1 MSRFFS
7 PYQRRMLRIMAG
19 NRCSICEQPLG
30 SSFHADH
37 IVPFSKGGRT
47 ILQNGQALCARCNI
61 DKSNKLTRKPI
72 SSGAMKSS
80 QSAFTKSRKV
90 RIRRHVQAW
99 EHIITNR
106 LTATRLNDA
115 SHHKLPGAAPCADPD
130 VRHLLEGFIKS
141 TNQTQNKKDQQQ

>member
-1 MSRFFS
+1 
-7 PYQRRMLRIMAG
+7 MLRIMAG

-61 DKSNKLTRKPI
+61 KKSN
-72 SSGAMKSS
+72 
-80 QSAFTKSRKV
+80 QSALTKSRKV
-90 RIRRHVQAW
+90 RIRRHIRAW

-106 LTATRLNDA
+106 LKAARLNDA
-115 SHHKLPGAAPCADPD
+115 SHHQLPGAAPCADPD

-141 TNQTQNKKDQQQ
+141 TNQTQNKKDQQK

>member
-19 NRCSICEQPLG
+19 NRCSICETPLG
-30 SSFHADH
+30 SLFHADH
-37 IVPFSKGGRT
+37 IVPFSKGGKT

-61 DKSNKLTRKPI
+61 DKSDKLTRNPT
-72 SSGAMKSS
+72 SSGATKSN

-90 RIRRHVQAW
+90 RIRRRVRAW

-106 LTATRLNDA
+106 LKGTCLIDA
-115 SHHKLPGAAPCADPD
+115 SHHQLPGAAPCADPD

-141 TNQTQNKKDQQQ
+141 TNQTKIKKDHQR

>member
-61 DKSNKLTRKPI
+61 NKSDKLTRKPT
-72 SSGAMKSS
+72 STGATKSN
-80 QSAFTKSRKV
+80 QSALTKSRKV
-90 RIRRHVQAW
+90 PIRRHIRAW

-106 LTATRLNDA
+106 LKAARLNDA
-115 SHHKLPGAAPCADPD
+115 SHHQLPGAAPCADPD

-141 TNQTQNKKDQQQ
+141 TNQTQNKKDQQK